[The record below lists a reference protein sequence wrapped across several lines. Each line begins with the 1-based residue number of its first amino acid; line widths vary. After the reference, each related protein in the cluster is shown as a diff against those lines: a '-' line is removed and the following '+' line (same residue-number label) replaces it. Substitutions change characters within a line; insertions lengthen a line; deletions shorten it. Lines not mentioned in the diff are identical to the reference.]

1 MLNDMTYVISRHGA
15 GGDDAHG
22 DGDQRSM
29 MAEKNGRVNRRAFIG
44 TTVVGSAA
52 GAAASPD
59 GRQVAVGVGARLADS
74 EDLGTFSRS

>member
-44 TTVVGSAA
+44 MTVVGSAA
-52 GAAASPD
+52 KRPKTLD
-59 GRQVAVGVGARLADS
+59 KKKCLVI
-74 EDLGTFSRS
+74 